1 MWDAIIYAY
10 IYFRI
15 IVIIIKL
22 NHFEQP
28 AIRARR
34 APVANLTV
42 RALSGWYLT
51 PAVSSLFQELS
62 QCVHRANDDRE
73 GSCVCPGATPHIHL
87 FLRGELKDNSFEVSG
102 CAADSETSDFRVEC
116 VSVKT
121 TAPLTS
127 RADASFLR

>member
-1 MWDAIIYAY
+1 MQSYMRIFI
-10 IYFRI
+10 FRI

-34 APVANLTV
+34 APVSNLTV

-62 QCVHRANDDRE
+62 QCVHRANERTTTERE
-73 GSCVCPGATPHIHL
+73 PVSVPVPHIHL
-87 FLRGELKDNSFEVSG
+87 FLCGELKDNSFEVSG
-102 CAADSETSDFRVEC
+102 CAADSETEDFRVEC